1 MKYKARLVAKGCVQ
15 QPGFD
20 YNETYSPVVQLET
33 IRAILALVP
42 IYNLKINQ
50 MDIKGAYLNGY
61 LSEQVYMK
69 QPEEYE
75 DKTGHICH
83 LKKTLYRLKQAG
95 HKWNKEFNRKIH
107 TKDFHQL
114 KSDPCAYI

>member
-1 MKYKARLVAKGCVQ
+1 
-15 QPGFD
+15 
-20 YNETYSPVVQLET
+20 
-33 IRAILALVP
+33 
-42 IYNLKINQ
+42 

-69 QPEEYE
+69 QPDGYK
-75 DKTGHICH
+75 DGTGCICY
-83 LKKTLYRLKQAG
+83 LKKTLYGLKQAR